1 MAILFSNL
9 LHRRERPSGP
19 AVGGML
25 LPNIRWRMWGCQYVP
40 MCLFVCLSACLS
52 VCLFVCLF
60 TLILFVCLFIW
71 FYLFVSVCGPTKLWK
86 LWHLVM
92 FFSWLH
98 GFLACAVVSVG
109 NFEDF
114 CDNAGYSLLL
124 WHQFCVYQV
133 FIRIARHFHY
143 THGPDVIPDVI
154 MWFDFFIAISAI
166 FSRIHQESNR
176 SRAATK
182 MIKMH

>member
-1 MAILFSNL
+1 
-9 LHRRERPSGP
+9 
-19 AVGGML
+19 
-25 LPNIRWRMWGCQYVP
+25 

-60 TLILFVCLFIW
+60 DFIW

-109 NFEDF
+109 IFEDF

-143 THGPDVIPDVI
+143 RHGPDVIPDVTRCDHVI
-154 MWFDFFIAISAI
+154 RFLYCNQRYLLPYSPRIQPFSSCNQNDQNALSNTKEDFRPAVYKCVS
-166 FSRIHQESNR
+166 HV
-176 SRAATK
+176 
-182 MIKMH
+182 